1 MSLTSNVIK
10 EKIESSRIFYRL
22 PSPILKIDGSW
33 QEYSKD
39 ILENININE
48 AVDLGGHNPK
58 KIYKTE
64 EQIDESKSKFNIQ
77 VLKNIKIR
85 FLR

>member
-1 MSLTSNVIK
+1 MLAFLSTLFLVK
-10 EKIESSRIFYRL
+10 H
-22 PSPILKIDGSW
+22 
-33 QEYSKD
+33 
-39 ILENININE
+39 LENININE

-77 VLKNIKIR
+77 VLKKMKI
-85 FLR
+85 LIPK